1 MKTVVKL
8 LIFFALQ
15 VTLNAY
21 SQVKVTLKLKSA
33 GFEQVFDAIQNQTP
47 YHFIYSEAQLPTQKI
62 TLKVR
67 NKEIFAVLNQ
77 LLKGSD
83 FTYKLLEN
91 NLIAIRPLAE
101 IKTNIL
107 IKGRV
112 IDENSAPIARTSVKV
127 KGTQLSTKTDQ
138 KGEFSILTPPNSVLL
153 LSQVGY
159 QYREFPLKEQTS
171 VQISM
176 RPLQNDLDEVMI
188 TALNIPK
195 EERKIG
201 YAISAINGY
210 SLTKARESNIVNA
223 LEGQVAGLNISGVN
237 GGPGSSARI
246 LLRGAA
252 SMTAG
257 SPLFVVNGVPI
268 DNTQRGSANEYG
280 GPDYGDGISNINPDD
295 VETITVLKGS
305 AASALYGARAA
316 NGVILI
322 TIKSARKNSGI
333 AIEYNTNL
341 SFDKAI
347 NNTDFQYVY
356 GQGTQNKRPQ
366 TVAAAVASGL
376 YSWGEK
382 LDGQP
387 TIQFDGNIHPYSAVK
402 DNIQKF
408 YRTAPAFTNTISI
421 SHGGQNGSVHLSA
434 SNLNQQSI
442 IKNGSLDRKTVNLY
456 TTHDLTKQLSI
467 TFNGNYIREYNK
479 NRSYLSDGPLNANYG
494 IAALATNIN
503 QATLSPGYNLKTGAE
518 TPWNDDEY
526 KTNPYFILNR
536 QSDYSSRNRFISSA
550 SAKYKFSDWIY
561 LQARL
566 GYDQSNDDILS
577 VIPTGAAFSVNGEG
591 GINTLKKSS
600 ISELNS
606 DFLLAANRN
615 LSQDLNLDVS
625 AGTNFRKREVE
636 SAGLMGSRFIIPY
649 LYTASNLIT
658 VINNNSYAKIVTES
672 AYYTADLN
680 YKNYLNLSATGR
692 YDVYSTL
699 PRNNRGI
706 FVPGVSASF
715 VFSDLLKLKGLNY
728 GKLRASFAKTSG
740 EPIQPYTTQTYY
752 SSSSD
757 VNGVPLGNFSRDL
770 PNYNLRP
777 FTLNEFET
785 GINLKMLNNRLF
797 FDFNYFHRIT
807 SNEIVN
813 AKQSVTSGF
822 TSAYVNLGT
831 TRNTGIEILLQG
843 IVIDHKNFKWR
854 TGFNVSH
861 INNRLLSID
870 GSSKYALAGTYRP
883 LNAYTALVVGKPVTQ
898 IMAYDYQRD
907 AKGNMI
913 IGSDGIPVRGE
924 LKPMG
929 STLPDVYG
937 GFSNNI
943 YYKNFNFSMLID
955 FKYGNKIL
963 SATENY
969 SYVFGLNK
977 ATLEGRE
984 TGIVAPGVHPDGTV
998 NTTNVP
1004 AYNYYPQLATNISTL
1019 SVLNGSFIKV
1029 RQVTLGYTIPSN
1041 SLRRTPFSAIS
1052 IDLVARNLFTLVK
1065 YTKNIDPESE
1075 FSSSLNYAGIEGASF
1090 PAIRTFGINVNFKFQ
1105 QGKKP

>member
-15 VTLNAY
+15 VALNSY
-21 SQVKVTLKLKSA
+21 SQNRVTLKLKSA
-33 GFEQVFDAIQNQTP
+33 GFEKVMDAIQSQTS
-47 YHFIYSEAQLPTQKI
+47 YNFIYNEAQIPSGKI
-62 TLKVR
+62 TIKVQ
-67 NKEIFAVLNQ
+67 NKDVFAVLDQ
-77 LLKGSD
+77 LLKNSD

-91 NLIAIRPLAE
+91 NLIAIRPLTAD
-101 IKTNIL
+101 KTIRL
-107 IKGRV
+107 VKGKV
-112 IDENSAPIARTSVKV
+112 TDENSIPLARTSVKV
-127 KGTQLSTKTDQ
+127 KDTRLMTKTDR
-138 KGEFSILTPPNSVLL
+138 KGEFSIPAASNSILIF
-153 LSQVGY
+153 SQIGY
-159 QYREFPLKEQTS
+159 QQREFSVKES
-171 VQISM
+171 KYIEISM
-176 RPLQNDLDEVMI
+176 RPLQNDLDEVLI

-201 YAISAINGY
+201 YAISAISGS

-223 LEGQVAGLNISGVN
+223 LEGQVAGLNVSGVN

-280 GPDYGDGISNINPDD
+280 GADYGDGISNINPDD

-322 TIKSARKNSGI
+322 TIKNAEKNSGTS
-333 AIEYNTNL
+333 IEYNTNL
-341 SFDKAI
+341 SFDQAV
-347 NNTDFQYVY
+347 NQTDFQYIY
-356 GQGTQNKRPQ
+356 GQGTQNKRPE

-387 TIQFDGNIHPYSAVK
+387 VIQFDGNKYPYSAVK
-402 DNIQKF
+402 NNIQKF
-408 YRTAPAFTNTISI
+408 YRTAPAFTNTVSI
-421 SHGGQNGSVHLSA
+421 SHGGQNGTIHLSA

-442 IKNGSLDRKTVNLY
+442 IRNSNLDRKTVNLY
-456 TTHDLTKQLSI
+456 TAHELSKQLSV

-479 NRSYLSDGPLNANYG
+479 NRSYLSDGPINANYG

-503 QATLSPGYNLKTGAE
+503 QAILAPGYNLNTGAE
-518 TPWNDDEY
+518 TPWNNDEY
-526 KTNPYFILNR
+526 KTNPYFILNK
-536 QSDYSSRNRFISSA
+536 QADYSGRNRFITSA
-550 SAKYKFSDWIY
+550 SAKYKFRDWIY

-566 GYDQSNDDILS
+566 GYDVSHDDVLS
-577 VIPTGAAFSVNGEG
+577 VIPTGTAFSVNGEG
-591 GINTLKKSS
+591 GINSMKKSS

-615 LSQDLNLDVS
+615 LTQNLNFDVS
-625 AGTNFRKREVE
+625 IGTNFRKREVK
-636 SAGLMGSRFIIPY
+636 SNGLIGSRFIVPY
-649 LYTASNLIT
+649 LYTPSNLVTI
-658 VINNNSYAKIVTES
+658 INNHTFARIVTES

-680 YKNYLNLSATGR
+680 YKNYLNFSATGR

-699 PRNNRGI
+699 PGNNRGI

-728 GKLRASFAKTSG
+728 GKLRAGFAKTSG

-752 SSSSD
+752 YTTSD
-757 VNGVPLGNFSRDL
+757 VKGVPLGNFSRDL

-785 GINLKMLNNRLF
+785 GINLKMLDNRLF
-797 FDFNYFHRIT
+797 FDFTYFHRIT
-807 SNEIVN
+807 NNEIIN
-813 AKQSVTSGF
+813 ARQSVTSGF
-822 TSAYVNLGT
+822 TSAYVNLGK
-831 TRNTGIEILLQG
+831 TRNSGVEILLQG
-843 IVIDHKNFKWR
+843 IVIAHKDFKWR
-854 TGFNVSH
+854 SGLNISH
-861 INNRLLSID
+861 IDNRLLSID

-883 LNAYTALVVGKPVTQ
+883 LNAYTAMVVGKPVTQ
-898 IMAYDYQRD
+898 IMAYDYLKD
-907 AKGNMI
+907 ANGNTI

-929 STLPDVYG
+929 STLPNVFG
-937 GFSNNI
+937 GFNNNF
-943 YYKNFNFSMLID
+943 YYKNFSFSMLID
-955 FKYGNKIL
+955 FKYGNRIL

-977 ATLEGRE
+977 ATLNGRE
-984 TGIVAPGVHPDGTV
+984 TGIVAPGLHPDGTV
-998 NTTNVP
+998 NTISVP
-1004 AYNYYPQLATNISTL
+1004 AYNYYPQLATNISAL
-1019 SVLNGSFIKV
+1019 SVLNGSFIKL
-1029 RQVTLGYTIPSN
+1029 RQITLGYTFPAHQLKRS
-1041 SLRRTPFSAIS
+1041 PFSAVS

-1075 FSSSLNYAGIEGASF
+1075 FASSLNYAGIEGASF

-1105 QGKKP
+1105 HTKKQ

>member
-21 SQVKVTLKLKSA
+21 SQKKVTLKLKSA
-33 GFEQVFDAIQNQTP
+33 DFEKVIDAIQNQTS
-47 YHFIYSEAQLPTQKI
+47 YHFIYSEDRIPSKKI
-62 TLKVR
+62 NIKV
-67 NKEIFAVLNQ
+67 KDKDVFSLLDQ
-77 LLKGSD
+77 LLQGTF
-83 FTYKLLEN
+83 FTYKILEN
-91 NLIAIRPLAE
+91 NLIAIKPLTQNKSVR
-101 IKTNIL
+101 IIRGK
-107 IKGRV
+107 V
-112 IDENSAPIARTSVKV
+112 IDENSVAIARTSVKV
-127 KGTQLSTKTDQ
+127 KGTHSSTKTDNN
-138 KGEFSILTPPNSVLL
+138 GEFSITAAPYSILI
-153 LSQVGY
+153 LSQVSY
-159 QYREFPLKEQTS
+159 HYREFPVKENTT
-171 VQISM
+171 VEISM
-176 RPLQNDLDEVMI
+176 RPLQNDLDEVLI

-201 YAISAINGY
+201 YAISAIDGY
-210 SLTKARESNIVNA
+210 SLTKARESNIINA
-223 LEGQVAGLNISGVN
+223 LEGQVAGLNISSVN

-252 SMTAG
+252 SITAG

-322 TIKSARKNSGI
+322 TIKSARKNSGT

-347 NNTDFQYVY
+347 NNTDFQYIY
-356 GQGTQNKRPQ
+356 GQGTQNKRPE

-382 LDGQP
+382 LDGRP
-387 TIQFDGNIHPYSAVK
+387 VIQFDGNKYPYSAVK

-408 YRTAPAFTNTISI
+408 YRMAPVFTNTVSI
-421 SHGGQNGSVHLSA
+421 SHGGQHGSIHLSA

-442 IKNGSLDRKTVNLY
+442 IRNGSLDRKTVNLY
-456 TTHDLTKQLSI
+456 TIHELSKKLSV

-479 NRSYLSDGPLNANYG
+479 NRSYLSDGPLNTNYG

-503 QATLSPGYNLKTGAE
+503 QAILAPGYNLSTGAE

-526 KTNPYFILNR
+526 KTNPYFTLNK
-536 QSDYSSRNRFISSA
+536 QADYSSRNRFISSA
-550 SAKYKFSDWIY
+550 AAKYKFNDWIY
-561 LQARL
+561 LQARM
-566 GYDQSNDDILS
+566 GYDVSNDNILS
-577 VIPTGAAFSVNGEG
+577 IVPTGAAFSVNGEG
-591 GINTLKKSS
+591 AINAMKKSR

-606 DFLLAANRN
+606 DLLLAINRN
-615 LSQDLNLDVS
+615 LAEDLNLDIS
-625 AGTNFRKREVE
+625 IGTNFRKREVE
-636 SAGLMGSRFIIPY
+636 SNGLMGSRFIIPY
-649 LYTASNLIT
+649 LYTSSNLVT
-658 VINNNSYAKIVTES
+658 TINNNTFAKIVTES

-680 YKNYLNLSATGR
+680 YKNYLNISATGR

-715 VFSDLLKLKGLNY
+715 IFSDLLKLKGLNY
-728 GKLRASFAKTSG
+728 GKLRAGFAKTSG

-752 SSSSD
+752 YTTSD

-785 GINLKMLNNRLF
+785 GINLKMFNNRLF
-797 FDFNYFHRIT
+797 FDFTYFHRT
-807 SNEIVN
+807 TNNEIIN

-822 TSAYVNLGT
+822 TSAYVNLGK
-831 TRNTGIEILLQG
+831 TRNSGIEILLQG
-843 IVIDHKNFKWR
+843 IVIDHKDFKWR
-854 TGFNVSH
+854 VGFNISH
-861 INNRLLSID
+861 IDNKLLSID
-870 GSSKYALAGTYRP
+870 GSSQYTLAGTYRP
-883 LNAYTALVVGKPVTQ
+883 LNAYTAMVVGKPVTQ
-898 IMAYDYQRD
+898 IMAYDYLKD
-907 AKGNMI
+907 SKGNI
-913 IGSDGIPVRGE
+913 VIGADGIPVRGA
-924 LKPMG
+924 LKAMG
-929 STLPDVYG
+929 STLPNIYG
-937 GFSNNI
+937 GFNNNF
-943 YYKNFNFSMLID
+943 YYKNFSFSMLID
-955 FKYGNKIL
+955 FKYGNRIL

-984 TGIVAPGVHPDGTV
+984 TGIVASGVHLDGTV
-998 NTTNVP
+998 NTINVP
-1004 AYNYYPQLATNISTL
+1004 AYNYYPQLATNISAL
-1019 SVLNGSFIKV
+1019 SVLNGSFIKL
-1029 RQVTLGYTIPSN
+1029 RQVTLGYTIPAHH
-1041 SLRRTPFSAIS
+1041 LKRTPFSAIS
-1052 IDLVARNLFTLVK
+1052 IDLIARNIFTLVK

-1075 FSSSLNYAGIEGASF
+1075 FASSLNYAGIEGASF
-1090 PAIRTFGINVNFKFQ
+1090 PAIRTFGINVNFKF
-1105 QGKKP
+1105 